1 MEAYLSSATV
11 CLLTFVASAAI
22 VDLRTRR
29 IPNVLIVVAA
39 IVGLLLNVLRT
50 GGAGALQSGGGA
62 LAGFAAFLPFYL
74 AGGFGA
80 GDVKAMSAVG
90 AFLGAKGVLLAA
102 TWTLL
107 VGGVGAVLVVA
118 ILRWKAARVQQHWQ
132 LASVARHRFP
142 YAVAIACG
150 TALSLGWT

>member
-1 MEAYLSSATV
+1 VGAYLSSATV

-29 IPNVLIVVAA
+29 IPNVLIVAAA
-39 IVGLLLNVLRT
+39 IVGLLVNVLRS
-50 GGAGALQSGGGA
+50 GSAGALESGAGA

-90 AFLGAKGVLLAA
+90 TYLGAKGVLLAA

-118 ILRWKAARVQQHWQ
+118 ILRWQTMRAQRPWH
-132 LASVARHRFP
+132 LGTVARHRFP

-150 TALSLGWT
+150 TTLSLGWT